1 MLLVAAQTGVELP
14 GGPEAWGPTSIFGM
28 ICPEDRLGLQKFR
41 KKTPSFCH
49 NDTWSTRPKLVCT
62 RAVATRATRVSIAVL
77 GATAGLH
84 VVEGSAPGMMRR
96 MRWYDAGSQGLGFET
111 DEECCVVNA
120 VQA

>member
-1 MLLVAAQTGVELP
+1 MSRGQVGVTEV
-14 GGPEAWGPTSIFGM
+14 
-28 ICPEDRLGLQKFR
+28 Q

-62 RAVATRATRVSIAVL
+62 HAVATRATLVSIVVL

-84 VVEGSAPGMMRR
+84 VVEGSAPGLMRR